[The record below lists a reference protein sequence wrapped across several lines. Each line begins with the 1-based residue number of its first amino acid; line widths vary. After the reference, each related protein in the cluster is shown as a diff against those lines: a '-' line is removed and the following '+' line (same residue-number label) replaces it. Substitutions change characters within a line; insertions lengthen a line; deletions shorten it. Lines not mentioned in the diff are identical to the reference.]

1 MKRTTIFKIISVV
14 VVPLVIFLTLE
25 IGLYLAGVENIYESE
40 DPYLGFEK
48 ISPLF
53 QRQEETQTGGESKF
67 VTQKNKL
74 AWFNNQEFKAE
85 KPKNGFRIFCFGG
98 STTAGR
104 PYNSTTAFSNWLRL
118 SLQKIVPTKYFEVV
132 NVGGISYASYR
143 IVLLIQEMLNYQP
156 DLFIVYTGHNE
167 FLEDR
172 TYGEIK
178 YRSPLITKLDAN
190 LNKLR
195 TYSLLKKIWQ
205 NLQNKQIEG
214 AQEKFRMTGEVKTIL
229 DYSFGPDRYHRDV
242 EKARTICE
250 HFQYNLERMVAIADQ
265 YNIPII
271 FIVPAANE
279 KDFSPFKSEHRTGL
293 TDNQLENWENDY
305 NNGKKSFDEGDYPDA
320 LSLFKQAIRID
331 SSYADLY
338 FRLGQTLFKLSKFNE
353 AKSAFSTAINEDI
366 VPLRATK
373 KIQNIVREV
382 TSSNGTPLLDLPY
395 ILENK
400 NREEF
405 NHSILGNEYFLDHVH
420 LKIEVHQLI
429 SEELIKIM
437 NELNLIQT
445 SGNPD
450 MVNFKALY
458 DSVLASIDSSYY
470 RKRDLNLAKVLDWAG
485 KTEEA
490 NKLMMGTI
498 NFLKNDPEAKYA
510 LGLTHQRKGEYDQAI
525 SAYLQTLEIDSTF
538 ADAYNTLGYIYS
550 KKNELNLA
558 LENLYNALKYRPEF
572 DQAYFN
578 LGGIYYK
585 QGKITESIYALRK
598 AIEINPY
605 HIEALNDLGAN
616 YIEVG
621 NLNDAILTYQKLL
634 KIDPKF
640 YRAYNNLGLIYYH
653 QKNFSKAREMFQQA
667 LRLNPDNKFSVYWIN
682 TIDSQ

>member
-14 VVPLVIFLTLE
+14 VVPVVIFLILE
-25 IGLYLAGVENIYESE
+25 LSLYIAGVENIYESE

-53 QRQEETQTGGESKF
+53 QKQDEEQSGSESKF
-67 VTQKNKL
+67 ITQKNKL
-74 AWFNNQEFKAE
+74 LWFNNQEFKAD
-85 KPKNGFRIFCFGG
+85 KPKNGFRVFCFGG

-104 PYNSTTAFSNWLRL
+104 PYNSTTAFSNWLKL
-118 SLQKIVPTKYFEVV
+118 NLQKIDPTTYYEVV
-132 NVGGISYASYR
+132 NVGGLSYASYR

-178 YRSPLITKLDAN
+178 YRNPLLTKLDAN

-195 TYSLLKKIWQ
+195 TYSLLKKFWQ
-205 NLQNKQIEG
+205 NLQNKQIEE

-229 DYSFGPDRYHRDV
+229 DHSYGPDRYHRDV
-242 EKARTICE
+242 EKAGTIRE
-250 HFQYNLERMVAIADQ
+250 HFRYNIERMVAISDQ

-279 KDFSPFKSEHRTGL
+279 KDFSPFKSEYSTGL
-293 TDNQLENWENDY
+293 TDNQIEKWENVY
-305 NNGKKSFDEGDYPDA
+305 NTGRKFFDNENYTEALLSFKEA
-320 LSLFKQAIRID
+320 MMID
-331 SSYADLY
+331 SGYAELH
-338 FRLGQTLFKLSKFNE
+338 FRLGQTLFKLSKFNQ
-353 AKSAFSTAINEDI
+353 AKSAFLTAIDEDI
-366 VPLRATK
+366 VPLRATR

-382 TSSNGTPLLDLPY
+382 ASSNGTPLLDLPH

-400 NREEF
+400 NREKF

-445 SGNPD
+445 SGNTD
-450 MVNFKALY
+450 MVNFKAIY

-498 NFLKNDPEAKYA
+498 SLLKDDPEAKYA
-510 LGLTHQRKGEYDQAI
+510 IALSHQRKGEIDQAI
-525 SAYLQTLEIDSTF
+525 SACLQALELDSTF
-538 ADAYNTLGYIYS
+538 ADAYNTLGYIYR
-550 KKNELNLA
+550 KKNKLNLA
-558 LENLYNALKYRPEF
+558 LENLQLAIKYRPEF

-578 LGGIYYK
+578 LGETYYSL
-585 QGKITESIYALRK
+585 GKITESTYALRK
-598 AIEINPY
+598 VIEINPY
-605 HIEALNDLGAN
+605 HMAALNDLGAN
-616 YIEVG
+616 YIEIG
-621 NLNDAILTYQKLL
+621 NLNDAIIAYQKLL
-634 KIDPKF
+634 KIDPNYFK
-640 YRAYNNLGLIYYH
+640 AYNNLGIIYYR
-653 QKNFSKAREMFQQA
+653 QQNFIKAREMFQEA
-667 LRLNPDNKFSVYWIN
+667 LRLDPGNEFSVSWIN
-682 TIDSQ
+682 MIDSQ